1 MLAPTRFATA
11 FAFRAGKHRAT
22 MKRRTLLAAAATLAV
37 TPVIASRAQAQ
48 AWPSRPI
55 RIIVPFAPGGST
67 DILARYLAQ
76 RLQDTIKTSFVVE
89 NRPGA
94 GGTVGADAAAKAA
107 PDGYTLFMSNNASIS
122 LGPQINSVTYKPVED
137 FAHLVLLGLF
147 PNLFIVRADHPA
159 KTFQEFIALARA
171 KPGVLNYSSAGVGSA
186 GFLSGELLKQRAG
199 IDMVHIPYKG
209 TGPAVADMIAGQLD
223 AVLDGPIAAGP
234 YLRSGRARAL
244 AVAGSERLRA
254 WPNVPTMDE
263 IVPGTGGDAWFGI
276 STQAGVP
283 RDILD
288 HLQTALTK
296 VITQPEVQARLG
308 ELGLNPRFMQ
318 RAEYTA
324 FIQNEI
330 RTWGPVIRAAGVKG
344 N

>member
-1 MLAPTRFATA
+1 M
-11 FAFRAGKHRAT
+11 HRRSFIT
-22 MKRRTLLAAAATLAV
+22 TLAGAV
-37 TPVIASRAQAQ
+37 ALPGGLTPWRAHAQ
-48 AWPSRPI
+48 AWPARAI

-67 DILARYLAQ
+67 DILARLLAL
-76 RLQDTIKTSFVVE
+76 RLQEAMQTSFVVD

-94 GGTVGADAAAKAA
+94 GGTVGADAAAKAV

-122 LGPQINSVTYKPVED
+122 LGPQINSVNYRPIED
-137 FAHLVLLGLF
+137 FAHLALLGLF
-147 PNLFIVRADHPA
+147 PNLLIVRTDHPA
-159 KTFQEFIALARA
+159 KTLQEFIALARA
-171 KPGVLNYSSAGVGSA
+171 RPGVLNYSSAGVGSA

-223 AVLDGPIAAGP
+223 AVFDGPIAAGS

-244 AVAGSERLRA
+244 AVAGSVRLRA
-254 WPNVPTMDE
+254 WPEVPIME
-263 IVPGTGGDAWFGI
+263 EVVPGTGGDAWFGI

-288 HLQTALTK
+288 KLQTGLNA
-296 VITQPEVQARLG
+296 VIAQPDVQAKLA
-308 ELGLNPRFMQ
+308 ELGLAPRILNS
-318 RAEYTA
+318 AEYTA
-324 FIQNEI
+324 FIQSEI
-330 RTWGPVIRAAGVKG
+330 RKWGPVIRAAGLKG